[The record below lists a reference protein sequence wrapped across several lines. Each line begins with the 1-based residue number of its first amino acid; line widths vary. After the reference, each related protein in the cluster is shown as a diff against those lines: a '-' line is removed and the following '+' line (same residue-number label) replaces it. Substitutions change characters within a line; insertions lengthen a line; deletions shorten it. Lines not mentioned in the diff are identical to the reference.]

1 MNSSAVVDLTPFAD
15 TVNGYDLVRVKFY
28 WYAHSFENNEDYYV
42 EYCADGLSCL
52 TWEQL
57 GQYERCCT
65 ESDTSSACNRQ
76 TKCDFNN
83 GDSGFHKIDLPKPT
97 PGSNP
102 HLRIRMDASGTG
114 DYLFIDNFELQVRGT
129 GEHSPSAS
137 PSQSPTTD
145 ECNVNNG
152 GCSQICSDLEGAA
165 AERECEC
172 EDGFVLDADGVT
184 CNNENECELG
194 THECQQRCFDL
205 VPDPIT
211 TGLKYECGCNNGYR
225 LVSDDPAEKNC
236 EVRPKTSLQTII
248 IGFSFCY
255 TSMID
260 LPLTPHYPISYLVR
274 RISMNVPRVP
284 MIVIKMRRA

>member
-1 MNSSAVVDLTPFAD
+1 MNSSAVVDLTPFVD

-28 WYAHSFENNEDYYV
+28 WYAHSFENAEDYYV

-57 GQYERCCT
+57 GQFERCCT
-65 ESDTSSACNRQ
+65 ELETSRQCNRQ

-83 GDSGFHKIDLPKPT
+83 GDSGFHKIDLPKPV

-152 GCSQICSDLEGAA
+152 GCMPPRRQSEAWHFDCRGRHLLHAGSSESSSVYDATEWAGKSDMGELHIG
-165 AERECEC
+165 
-172 EDGFVLDADGVT
+172 GVS
-184 CNNENECELG
+184 LLLS
-194 THECQQRCFDL
+194 L
-205 VPDPIT
+205 V
-211 TGLKYECGCNNGYR
+211 
-225 LVSDDPAEKNC
+225 
-236 EVRPKTSLQTII
+236 
-248 IGFSFCY
+248 
-255 TSMID
+255 
-260 LPLTPHYPISYLVR
+260 
-274 RISMNVPRVP
+274 
-284 MIVIKMRRA
+284 